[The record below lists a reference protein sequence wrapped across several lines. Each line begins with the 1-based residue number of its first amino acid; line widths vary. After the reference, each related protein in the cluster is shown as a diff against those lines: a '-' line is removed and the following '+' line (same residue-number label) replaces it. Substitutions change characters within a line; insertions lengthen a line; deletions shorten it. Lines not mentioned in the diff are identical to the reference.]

1 MAAMP
6 ALWVVMVMMHVHA
19 GLIGGVSTADVGVEV
34 VVATDGGVAI
44 DQALLNLLGLLGC
57 QNEFVGLR
65 RVMNGSRLGRPP
77 MHGFGGLISL

>member
-6 ALWVVMVMMHVHA
+6 ALLVVMVMMHVHA
-19 GLIGGVSTADVGVEV
+19 GLIVSTADVGVEV

>member
-6 ALWVVMVMMHVHA
+6 ALLVVMVMMHVHT
-19 GLIGGVSTADVGVEV
+19 GLIVSTADVGVEV

-65 RVMNGSRLGRPP
+65 RVMNGSWLGRPP